1 MYYVIMIIIIRFT
14 WEDSGQVKN
23 GDGRCVTVRQ
33 SDKVLILETCRDTS
47 DNSQLF
53 SYRKSDRSV
62 SMSAAAVV

>member
-1 MYYVIMIIIIRFT
+1 M
-14 WEDSGQVKN
+14 EDSGQVKN

-62 SMSAAAVV
+62 SISAVVV